1 MRIAGLIGCSLYPQ
15 IYQEAKK
22 FGKVYNIQVCC
33 CYGGGSKWEQSKA
46 LEGGAEIVVATP
58 GRMIDLVKMKAT
70 TLTRVT
76 FLVLDEADRM
86 FDMGFGK
93 NLVISLMR
101 ASVQSSPR
109 CLNVVP

>member
-1 MRIAGLIGCSLYPQ
+1 M
-15 IYQEAKK
+15 
-22 FGKVYNIQVCC
+22 CC

-46 LEGGAEIVVATP
+46 LECGAEIVVATP

-70 TLTRVT
+70 NLQRVT

-93 NLVISLMR
+93 EYNSFLSIIQKIISL
-101 ASVQSSPR
+101 
-109 CLNVVP
+109 LITLFFILHL